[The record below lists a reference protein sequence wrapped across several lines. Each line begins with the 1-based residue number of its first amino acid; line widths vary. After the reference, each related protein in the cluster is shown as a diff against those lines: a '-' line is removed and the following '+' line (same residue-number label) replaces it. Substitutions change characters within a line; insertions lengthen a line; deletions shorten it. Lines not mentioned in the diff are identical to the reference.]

1 MKKNMAIVAL
11 MCALTF
17 QVNAQT
23 CNWNELIGKKLVLS
37 RWGNMM
43 DGFFLDYFF
52 TNTYG
57 EKPMEQLVLTDSTH
71 FEWKYSLSGDFSY
84 VCTLKGNVME
94 FDPPFWQN
102 SHITI
107 FQRKGNVILT
117 NGEDGIIRVFYIQED
132 QPAPQSMPASCIN
145 EKGVCDG
152 KLDDLIPKFIDFTY
166 HEDTPMGRHFLFC
179 LPGGNEEKK
188 WLEST
193 EEFFTHNDG
202 TIKPFDVNL
211 YPNGKPVTADV
222 NHKELED
229 YNVVSVLASMAYL
242 YPEFIRSIIHQE
254 SPESFR
260 VDMFD
265 PMGKPIVVRVSNH
278 FLFARNGQFAYC
290 AGKDDQPNWS
300 TILEK
305 AAAKWTKVYQHIY
318 HIEGCFPEMI
328 TPMFTGDGRSFCV
341 KPGRLSSE
349 DLSRVINTCLQ
360 HGMMINGGFLKA
372 DIPLDGHKTE
382 VMQGHSF
389 LPPQKTGALY
399 AIRNPQGKGDDD
411 HIMNVMP
418 TDKDVPPLID
428 IRVISPGAAAK
439 YFGK

>member
-1 MKKNMAIVAL
+1 MKRLLTILAL
-11 MCALTF
+11 ICAVTF
-17 QVNAQT
+17 QMNAQT
-23 CNWNELIGKKLVLS
+23 CDWSELIGKKLVLS
-37 RWGNMM
+37 RWGHMM
-43 DGFFLDYFF
+43 DGFFLEYNF
-52 TNTYG
+52 TNTFG

-71 FEWKYSLSGDFSY
+71 FEWKYSLSGDFRRE
-84 VCTLKGNVME
+84 CKLKGNVMDI
-94 FDPPFWQN
+94 DPPFWN
-102 SHITI
+102 NRHITI
-107 FQRKGNVILT
+107 FQRKGNVVLT
-117 NGEDGIIRVFYIQED
+117 EGEDKLIRAFYIHED
-132 QPAPQSMPASCIN
+132 QPAPESLPASCVS
-145 EKGVCDG
+145 EKGFCDG
-152 KLDDLIPKFIDFTY
+152 KLDDLMSVFIDFTY
-166 HEDTPMGRHFLFC
+166 HEVTPMGRHFLFC
-179 LPGGNEEKK
+179 LPAGNDEKK

-193 EEFFTHNDG
+193 DEYFTSSQG
-202 TIKPFDVNL
+202 TVKAFDVNL

-222 NHKELED
+222 NHKLLED

-265 PMGKPIVVRVSNH
+265 PMGKPIVVRVSNR
-278 FLFARNGQFAYC
+278 FLLTSDRRQNYC
-290 AGKDDQPNWS
+290 AGKDDLPNWS

-341 KPGRLSSE
+341 KPGQLSSQ

-372 DIPLDGHKTE
+372 GIPLDGHKTE

-389 LPPQKTGALY
+389 LPPQKAGALY

-418 TDKDVPPLID
+418 ADKDVPPLID
-428 IRVISPGAAAK
+428 IRVISPGVAAK